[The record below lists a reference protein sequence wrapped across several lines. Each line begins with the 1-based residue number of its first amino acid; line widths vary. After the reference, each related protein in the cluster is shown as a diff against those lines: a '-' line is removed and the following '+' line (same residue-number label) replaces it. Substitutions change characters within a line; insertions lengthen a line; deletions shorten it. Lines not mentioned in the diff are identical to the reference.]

1 MAGPVSVNG
10 PTRLRRDPVLGQ
22 IVLDARVEALI
33 KAGKTART
41 YAAYAVSTGAPVTLK
56 MLRPVLRADLDQ
68 QRAFAREQS
77 LLGSLL
83 HPGIPRYL
91 AGGYVQGVPCYV
103 VEAAQGR
110 PLGSLPQRVALDE
123 RRAALVM
130 WGLCSALDQLHRAGF
145 AHHAL
150 SGEEVLVSD
159 GLERVM
165 LRDVGSA
172 KKIASVDDVERDLV
186 AVGQLFASLLG
197 EVGPALRATLHKCSC
212 VDPSYRYFAVSEIAG
227 DLRAVLTTNN
237 GSSAPPPASR
247 TRGIY
252 AAVESHVGLATGTGG
267 RPPTS
272 QPDFDIDD
280 EITEVRSA

>member
-1 MAGPVSVNG
+1 M
-10 PTRLRRDPVLGQ
+10 
-22 IVLDARVEALI
+22 LDARVEALI
-33 KAGKTART
+33 KAGKSART

-56 MLRPVLRADLDQ
+56 MLRPVLRADLDH

-77 LLGSLL
+77 LLGSVL
-83 HPGIPRYL
+83 HPGLPRYL
-91 AGGYVQGVPCYV
+91 AGGYFQGVPCYA

-110 PLGSLPQRVALDE
+110 PLASLPRRVALDD
-123 RRAALVM
+123 RRVALVM
-130 WGLCSALDQLHRAGF
+130 WGLCSAVDQLHRAGF

-150 SGEEVLVSD
+150 SGDQVLVSD

-165 LRDVGSA
+165 LLDVGYA
-172 KKIASVDDVERDLV
+172 KKIAGIDDVERDLV

-197 EVGPALRATLHKCSC
+197 EVGPALRVMLHKCSC
-212 VDPSYRYFAVSEIAG
+212 VDPSYRYFAVSEIAA
-227 DLRAVLTTNN
+227 DLRAILTSQS

-252 AAVESHVGLATGTGG
+252 AAVESHVGLSTMSGG
-267 RPPTS
+267 RLSTA
-272 QPDFDIDD
+272 QTDFDSDD